1 MLKSR
6 SSPPSL
12 QRNDRGDKKAKGPKR
27 ENCFKDQCVLGDLA
41 DVQVHPM
48 NCFKDALVD
57 VEASRCFVAHVSI
70 FLYMIQHVDGLFIV
84 P

>member
-1 MLKSR
+1 
-6 SSPPSL
+6 
-12 QRNDRGDKKAKGPKR
+12 
-27 ENCFKDQCVLGDLA
+27 
-41 DVQVHPM
+41 M